1 MSEQTESNIGEN
13 QYRKACKVV
22 NTLEKDLYKML
33 FKNYSKRDD
42 PYQQRI
48 SMLKRQLH
56 DISNEE
62 LRKKIVEG
70 DLKAINVAYCP

>member
-1 MSEQTESNIGEN
+1 
-13 QYRKACKVV
+13 
-22 NTLEKDLYKML
+22 ML